1 MRVYGLDADK
11 EVFSFENM
19 VRLFQIGG
27 EFIDETEFFFAD
39 DPEETDHM
47 IGFLPEYD
55 KPYWCG
61 HCDVQDGC
69 EFSTAVELFN
79 ARIFDGKSIRERWDT
94 FVLTNIGGLSA
105 IDMIKSVPVIR
116 KMANMPLDFDE
127 SDA

>member
-105 IDMIKSVPVIR
+105 IDMIKSVPAIR
-116 KMANMPLDFDE
+116 MLVNTPLNFGE
-127 SDA
+127 NDA

>member
-1 MRVYGLDADK
+1 MRVYGYNTNI

-19 VRLFQIGG
+19 ARLFQVAADYV
-27 EFIDETEFFFAD
+27 DETEFFFDD
-39 DPEETDHM
+39 DPDETNHC

-61 HCDVQDGC
+61 YCDVQDGC
-69 EFSTAVELFN
+69 EFSTAEELFN
-79 ARIFDGKSIRERWDT
+79 ARVFGSKSIKERWNT

-116 KMANMPLDFDE
+116 MLTNTPLNCDE
-127 SDA
+127 IDA

>member
-94 FVLTNIGGLSA
+94 LVLTNIGGLSA

>member
-1 MRVYGLDADK
+1 MRIYGLDADK

-39 DPEETDHM
+39 DPEETDHT

-61 HCDVQDGC
+61 HCDVQNGC
-69 EFSTAVELFN
+69 EFSTAEELFD
-79 ARIFDGKSIRERWDT
+79 ARIFDGKSIKERWDT

-105 IDMIKSVPVIR
+105 IDMIKSVPAIR
-116 KMANMPLDFDE
+116 MLTNTPLNFDE